1 MDGHISRIAGRS
13 YYLEQTTIE
22 LRLENI
28 LYQEIVVVIVEWLY
42 FQSGCKVGFYGNKFY
57 YNPLYFGQDKH
68 TLWTRSG

>member
-1 MDGHISRIAGRS
+1 MDGHISRIAGQS

-42 FQSGCKVGFYGNKFY
+42 FQSGCKEGF
-57 YNPLYFGQDKH
+57 
-68 TLWTRSG
+68 